1 MGDLDDLRADLP
13 TLRRAGGA
21 IGEVADSLSQE
32 QRRLHRD
39 MAGFL
44 DGDWRGPAADA
55 FRRHYDDWARGAAG
69 VLAALGDEAALIAV
83 TVGLI
88 GEQDRRIT
96 GDIDRLVQRLGLV

>member
-13 TLRRAGGA
+13 TLQRAGGE
-21 IGEVADSLSQE
+21 IGDIADALAGEQHRLDQE
-32 QRRLHRD
+32 

-55 FRRHYDDWARGAAG
+55 FRRHYDEWARGAAG
-69 VLAALGDEAALIAV
+69 VLAALGDEAALIAG
-83 TVGLI
+83 TVRLI

-96 GDIDRLVQRLGLV
+96 GDIDRLVERLGLV